1 MNARDENDFIE
12 LIRRALDAKKAATDS
27 LRTYDAK
34 KIEGAAI
41 DAADVNRQQHSDDD
55 LTSLISICTKAA
67 QNPNVQNTK
76 AAAKAIAAKTANFAE
91 IASDA
96 EATTAKAADFAKIA
110 TAKARAAID
119 AAQIN
124 PDAKDAAEAA
134 AKTAAEAAAEAVE
147 NAAKTAAETL
157 AVTQIQKTFVKAV
170 EAANAACQ
178 AATAGIDAK
187 ASAAEAAAAVKS
199 AIGRAANL
207 LENHEHS
214 AALAQ
219 FTKAQECVL
228 DAISLFEKATPHD
241 TIPDWDVDF
250 DMAEVA
256 LVDAISSYNASK
268 SNADNAVSIH
278 FGSVQTLG
286 AYIKT
291 DEDSVLSTAPQAAA
305 TEATNEAPQAV
316 PTDLELAGHFAAPAA
331 DHGG

>member
-1 MNARDENDFIE
+1 M
-12 LIRRALDAKKAATDS
+12 
-27 LRTYDAK
+27 
-34 KIEGAAI
+34 
-41 DAADVNRQQHSDDD
+41 
-55 LTSLISICTKAA
+55 
-67 QNPNVQNTK
+67 
-76 AAAKAIAAKTANFAE
+76 
-91 IASDA
+91 
-96 EATTAKAADFAKIA
+96 
-110 TAKARAAID
+110 
-119 AAQIN
+119 
-124 PDAKDAAEAA
+124 
-134 AKTAAEAAAEAVE
+134 
-147 NAAKTAAETL
+147 
-157 AVTQIQKTFVKAV
+157 
-170 EAANAACQ
+170 
-178 AATAGIDAK
+178 
-187 ASAAEAAAAVKS
+187 
-199 AIGRAANL
+199 